1 MAKNERM
8 TNDERRQ
15 QLLDGAIRIIKSDGW
30 DAVTRDAVAGECKV
44 AVGTVNFAY
53 GTIDELRNAVYR
65 HAIDNHSDEDMLRVL
80 AAGLVAGNQVAKS
93 APAKVKQAAFALMM

>member
-15 QLLDGAIRIIKSDGW
+15 QLLDGALRIIKRDGW
-30 DAVTRDAVAGECKV
+30 DAVTRDAVATECKV

-53 GTIDELRNAVYR
+53 GTIDALRDAVYQ
-65 HAIDNHSDEDMLRVL
+65 HAIDNHGDEDLLRVL
-80 AAGLVAGNQVAKS
+80 AAGLVAGNDVAKS
-93 APAKVKQAAFALMM
+93 APNDVKQAAFALMM